1 MSHNVFDPIDPIRFG
16 WNTLKSNLKFFFVLM
31 VIVAVLYNLPSLIW
45 TLVLSEAAAS
55 DSSIIIAVFALI
67 AVASGIIYLVMEL
80 GLLDISLSFRDGLLP
95 QIQDL
100 FRQYPLLLKYLAAY
114 IIYSLMVF
122 IGFMLLIVPGI
133 YLGLK
138 YQFYGYLIVDKRL
151 GPIEALK
158 ESSRMTSGAI
168 MNLFVFWL
176 SLYCGIAI
184 IMIIFMIFITIPLGL
199 MAQASSPDMVL
210 ILSTIFS
217 FIISVIA
224 VLVILPITKLATADI
239 YRILE
244 ARLAASSAPPAL
256 SEEI

>member
-1 MSHNVFDPIDPIRFG
+1 MSNNVFDPIDPIRFG

-45 TLVLSEAAAS
+45 TLILSQAAAS

-67 AVASGIIYLVMEL
+67 AVTSGIIYLVMEL

-122 IGFMLLIVPGI
+122 IGFMLLIVRGI

-138 YQFYGYLIVDKRL
+138 YQHSHHYDHFHDLHHDPPGLDGGGFISRYGADPLYHIQLYHIRHRCSGHIAHHQAGYGRYLSNSGGETCGFLCTTCSFGGNLRPWARDKMRF
-151 GPIEALK
+151 EW
-158 ESSRMTSGAI
+158 RQSG
-168 MNLFVFWL
+168 
-176 SLYCGIAI
+176 SL
-184 IMIIFMIFITIPLGL
+184 P
-199 MAQASSPDMVL
+199 
-210 ILSTIFS
+210 
-217 FIISVIA
+217 
-224 VLVILPITKLATADI
+224 
-239 YRILE
+239 
-244 ARLAASSAPPAL
+244 SAPTA
-256 SEEI
+256 I